1 VVDYHPVIHVL
12 RKKPMAL
19 VNLDYRD
26 QPFPR
31 PAYARA
37 FEALLAKGPKSKPA
51 GSWGVACA
59 RS

>member
-1 VVDYHPVIHVL
+1 VVDYHLVIHVL

-26 QPFPR
+26 HPFPR

-37 FEALLAKGPKSKPA
+37 FEALLARGGEKLGGGA
-51 GSWGVACA
+51 
-59 RS
+59 